1 MPRKLI
7 DFHNEDLRTLQ
18 ELAEDRSSTLQEL
31 IDEAVRDVLR
41 KHGKFTDLR
50 AALTHSR
57 DDEKPAAK
65 PAVSERRKRSRR

>member
-7 DFHNEDLRTLQ
+7 AFHNEDLRALE
-18 ELAEDRSSTLQEL
+18 ELAEDQASTLQEL

-50 AALTHSR
+50 AALRHSS
-57 DDEKPAAK
+57 EKSPENVTSIKAGK
-65 PAVSERRKRSRR
+65 RRPGAR

>member
-7 DFHNEDLRTLQ
+7 EFHNEDLRALQ
-18 ELAEDRSSTLQEL
+18 ELAEDRSSTVQEL
-31 IDEAVRDVLR
+31 VDEAVRDVLR

-57 DDEKPAAK
+57 EDEKPAAR
-65 PAVSERRKRSRR
+65 PSASGRRRRSRR

>member
-7 DFHNEDLRTLQ
+7 DFHNEDLRALQ

-31 IDEAVRDVLR
+31 VDEAVRDVLR

-50 AALTHSR
+50 AALTHSHG
-57 DDEKPAAK
+57 DEKPAAK
-65 PAVSERRKRSRR
+65 PRPAERRKRSRR